1 MYPAREGIQANV
13 LGTYAR
19 MEPHASH
26 EPTAV
31 MVEEGPRDPQ
41 CGLQSS
47 APVPPHQQAEEG
59 PRGGRAGVLVAQDDV
74 DQAVNIAADARLE
87 AEAASE
93 RAAQAE
99 KTSSETRQSNRELL
113 ERIRILERQMLG
125 QVQTGSRPR
134 PMSSARRA
142 RREGRSTYEP
152 LKPASEP
159 NREA

>member
-1 MYPAREGIQANV
+1 MRSTIQR
-13 LGTYAR
+13 TC
-19 MEPHASH
+19 P
-26 EPTAV
+26 
-31 MVEEGPRDPQ
+31 PR
-41 CGLQSS
+41 
-47 APVPPHQQAEEG
+47 QQAEEG
-59 PRGGRAGVLVAQDDV
+59 SHDGSAGVLGAQDDV

-99 KTSSETRQSNRELL
+99 KTSSETRHSNRELL
-113 ERIRILERQMLG
+113 ERIRVLERQVLG
-125 QVQTGSRPR
+125 HLQTGSRPR

-152 LKPASEP
+152 LKPASER

>member
-1 MYPAREGIQANV
+1 MAV
-13 LGTYAR
+13 L
-19 MEPHASH
+19 
-26 EPTAV
+26 V
-31 MVEEGPRDPQ
+31 VEVSRDPQ

-47 APVPPHQQAEEG
+47 APVPPHQLAEEG
-59 PRGGRAGVLVAQDDV
+59 PQDGNAGVLVAHDDV
-74 DQAVNIAADARLE
+74 DQAVNRAADAQLE

-93 RAAQAE
+93 RAAQAK
-99 KTSSETRQSNRELL
+99 KTASENRQSNRELL

-134 PMSSARRA
+134 LMSSARRS